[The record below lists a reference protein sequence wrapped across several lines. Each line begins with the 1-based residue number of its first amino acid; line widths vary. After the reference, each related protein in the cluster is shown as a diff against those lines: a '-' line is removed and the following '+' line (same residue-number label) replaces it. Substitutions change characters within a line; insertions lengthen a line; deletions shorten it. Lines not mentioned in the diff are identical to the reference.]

1 MCRHS
6 ARWSLF
12 SCLLLVNVI
21 CLTSATL
28 VDSQNSDFSDKPNG
42 NSELT
47 DLVQVDRSHPSSNQ
61 TNPVFASQH
70 NPPNTTDSLTSDPFK
85 PNRLKKRWSKDY
97 GTSQAERRTFY
108 PFKAVPRPQPNNG
121 LPFKGYRPPKAPHI
135 GYPVARPPYQP
146 QPNRPT
152 QPPHSYGVPKP
163 TGYPASNYHQQ
174 EIYITYPPATT
185 VRYPQTT
192 GNSNLGGSYGPV
204 ITPSYVTAT
213 PETNTGYRPPKPTA
227 PYVPSKPIYEVPT
240 SYPNPSY
247 VTNKPDYYLPS
258 TTQIPYITPNPSYPL
273 PLDQGV
279 YPGYPV
285 SPNGGGSYNPG
296 PGYPSPSLE
305 TSDSHKP
312 HYPVPPSSGYPSYPA
327 SSGGS
332 YHGSAPV
339 GSPPPIFVFIPKPG
353 YYNTQHSNSKPG
365 NYHKPS
371 GTYPVH
377 YHSTPRPSGIPN
389 GQYYPAPVPIKHPKP
404 VGVYPPAKAPSTAYG
419 LPKPQ
424 RPTQQYPT
432 SFYSG
437 KTGAGTSAPNYNS
450 ASYAVE
456 NQLNIQPS
464 YDNNKGGILATQLY
478 QSTTPSISQSV
489 TPAQPN
495 VFQRGNIS
503 QRPANSPATYST
515 VVHDFI
521 ALPDQSGESQLNSF
535 NKQNKSWIFGAE
547 SSLVLAV
554 TELPDIIGNLP
565 YYQDEFRVPFQSINK
580 RPIKNDCGGSWV
592 VLNQPPAKYVDPT
605 QVQVEPIYLP
615 VQEAAMDGFHS
626 NFNGPFFRSPKEA
639 DDPIPTPRVNE
650 LSVVDPNTSNAYES
664 YVPDFLIFATTPYTE
679 LSSTTGTT
687 ERIWRKPNG
696 LVSSVSFFPSPSIQ
710 DDLITAS
717 EQRSS
722 SSGITV
728 VIPESTDPVKT
739 LTSTENSV
747 ILSLNANN
755 LQDDDSDEIDESEQ
769 GKRNSPS
776 PFLAAVFSSVN
787 KENDDDDSDSVV
799 NETTDNNLGTNA
811 NSSVTEDSLIRHLRS
826 ANLRVLSSLINQAE
840 IASLFQDQEYTL
852 MAPSNAAFNK
862 ISASQ
867 RRRWI
872 TRPDTL
878 REVLLN
884 HVVPNHLN
892 SSSFENEATHVTL
905 AGSHRLRINIYNA
918 TDNRDIVTT
927 VNGARFLT
935 NDLRIGKLLV
945 HIVDRVLM
953 PSPTPSQ
960 TILDILN
967 DGVGLQASLLGPA
980 LTKVLSSDSP
990 LSVFIPTTE
999 AFLSISQD
1007 EQRLFLNNETAF
1019 HNLLWYHIVPGT
1031 YYSEGLEDGQWLSTL
1046 HGVGRLRVDLT
1057 RQNRKSKLARIN
1069 GEANVIE
1076 SDVSASNGVVHFID
1090 RILTDILF

>member
-1 MCRHS
+1 MWRHS

-12 SCLLLVNVI
+12 SCLLLVNLI
-21 CLTSATL
+21 CLTSSAL
-28 VDSQNSDFSDKPNG
+28 VDSQNSDFPDKPNG
-42 NSELT
+42 NSELSN
-47 DLVQVDRSHPSSNQ
+47 LIQVDRSHPPSNQ
-61 TNPVFASQH
+61 TNPVFANQH
-70 NPPNTTDSLTSDPFK
+70 NPPNTNDSLLLDPFN

-97 GTSQAERRTFY
+97 GKSQAERRTF
-108 PFKAVPRPQPNNG
+108 FAVKAAPHPQPNYG
-121 LPFKGYRPPKAPHI
+121 LPFKGYNRPLKAPHI
-135 GYPVARPPYQP
+135 GYPAARPPYQT

-152 QPPHSYGVPKP
+152 PPSYGYGVPKP
-163 TGYPASNYHQQ
+163 TGYPASNHNLQ

-192 GNSNLGGSYGPV
+192 GNNNLGGSYGPV
-204 ITPSYVTAT
+204 ITPSYVTTT

-247 VTNKPDYYLPS
+247 VTNKPDYYVPS
-258 TTQIPYITPNPSYPL
+258 TTPVPYVTPNPLYPL

-285 SPNGGGSYNPG
+285 DSGGSYNPG
-296 PGYPSPSLE
+296 SGYPSPSLG
-305 TSDSHKP
+305 TTDLHKP

-332 YHGSAPV
+332 YHESAPV
-339 GSPPPIFVFIPKPG
+339 GTPPPIFVFIPKPG
-353 YYNTQHSNSKPG
+353 YYNTHYSNSHSG

-389 GQYYPAPVPIKHPKP
+389 GQYYPAPIPIKPPKP
-404 VGVYPPAKAPSTAYG
+404 IGVYPPAKAPSTAYG

-424 RPTQQYPT
+424 RPTQQP
-432 SFYSG
+432 SYSYFD
-437 KTGAGTSAPNYNS
+437 KTGAGTSPPNYKS
-450 ASYAVE
+450 ASYPAE
-456 NQLNIQPS
+456 NQFIIRPS
-464 YDNNKGGILATQLY
+464 YVDNKGGILTSQPY
-478 QSTTPSISQSV
+478 QSTTPSIPQSV
-489 TPAQPN
+489 TPAQPS
-495 VFQRGNIS
+495 VFQRGNVS
-503 QRPANSPATYST
+503 QRPSPATFST
-515 VVHDFI
+515 VIQDFI
-521 ALPDQSGESQLNSF
+521 ALPDKSDEQLDGF
-535 NKQNKSWIFGAE
+535 NKQNKSWSFNAE
-547 SSLVLAV
+547 SSQVLAI
-554 TELPDIIGNLP
+554 TEFPVIGNLP
-565 YYQDEFRVPFQSINK
+565 YYQDEFRIPLQSTKK
-580 RPIKNDCGGSWV
+580 RPIKNDCGGSWI
-592 VLNQPPAKYVDPT
+592 VLNQPTANKYADPT
-605 QVQVEPIYLP
+605 QVQVEPIYLS
-615 VQEAAMDGFHS
+615 VKEAPNSGFHS
-626 NFNGPFFRSPKEA
+626 NGQFFRSPKEA
-639 DDPIPTPRVNE
+639 DDPIPTSPPRVNE
-650 LSVVDPNTSNAYES
+650 LLSVADPNANNAYES
-664 YVPDFLIFATTPYTE
+664 YVPDFLIFATTPYPE
-679 LSSTTGTT
+679 LPSTTDTT
-687 ERIWRKPNG
+687 ERIWRKPNS
-696 LVSSVSFFPSPSIQ
+696 LASSVTFLPSPPIP
-710 DDLITAS
+710 DDLITSS
-717 EQRSS
+717 EHRSS

-728 VIPESTDPVKT
+728 ILPESTDSVKT

-755 LQDDDSDEIDESEQ
+755 LQDNDSDEIEQ

-776 PFLAAVFSSVN
+776 PFLATVFSSIN
-787 KENDDDDSDSVV
+787 KENDDDDGESVV
-799 NETTDNNLGTNA
+799 NETADNNLETNA
-811 NSSVTEDSLIRHLRS
+811 NSSGTEDSLIRHLRS
-826 ANLRVLSSLINQAE
+826 ANLRVLSSLINQAG
-840 IASLFQDQEYTL
+840 IASLFQDKEYTL

-862 ISASQ
+862 ISAGQ

-872 TRPDTL
+872 TRPDSL

-884 HVVPNHLN
+884 HVIPNHLN
-892 SSSFENEATHVTL
+892 SSSFENEATHITL

-918 TDNRDIVTT
+918 TENRDTVTT

-967 DGVGLQASLLGPA
+967 DGGRFQSLQASLLGPA

-990 LSVFIPTTE
+990 LSVFVPTTE

-1090 RILTDILF
+1090 RILTDILV

>member
-1 MCRHS
+1 MWRHS

-12 SCLLLVNVI
+12 SCLLVVYVI
-21 CLTSATL
+21 RFTSATL
-28 VDSQNSDFSDKPNG
+28 VDSQNSDFSHKPNG
-42 NSELT
+42 TFELP
-47 DLVQVDRSHPSSNQ
+47 DLVQVDRSDPSSNQ

-70 NPPNTTDSLTSDPFK
+70 NPTNTTDSLTSDPFN
-85 PNRLKKRWSKDY
+85 PNRLKKRWSTDY

-108 PFKAVPRPQPNNG
+108 PIKAHRPQPNNG

-135 GYPVARPPYQP
+135 GYPAARPPYQP
-146 QPNRPT
+146 QPIRPT
-152 QPPHSYGVPKP
+152 PPPHNYGVPKP
-163 TGYPASNYHQQ
+163 TGYPASNYNQQ

-185 VRYPQTT
+185 IRYPQTP
-192 GNSNLGGSYGPV
+192 GNNNLGGSYGPV
-204 ITPSYVTAT
+204 ITPSYVTT
-213 PETNTGYRPPKPTA
+213 IPVTNVGYRPPKPMP
-227 PYVPSKPIYEVPT
+227 PYVPSQPIYEIPT

-247 VTNKPDYYLPS
+247 VTNKPDYYVPS
-258 TTQIPYITPNPSYPL
+258 TTPAPYITPNPLYPL

-285 SPNGGGSYNPG
+285 SPSGSGSYNPG
-296 PGYPSPSLE
+296 SGYPSPSLG
-305 TSDSHKP
+305 TTDLHQP

-332 YHGSAPV
+332 YHESGPV

-353 YYNTQHSNSKPG
+353 YYNTHYSNSKPG
-365 NYHKPS
+365 HYHKPS

-377 YHSTPRPSGIPN
+377 YHSTPRPSGISN
-389 GQYYPAPVPIKHPKP
+389 GQYYPAPIPIKPPKP
-404 VGVYPPAKAPSTAYG
+404 ISVYPPAKAPSTAYG

-424 RPTQQYPT
+424 RPPQHHQT
-432 SFYSG
+432 SSYSG
-437 KTGAGTSAPNYNS
+437 KVGAGTTPPNYNS
-450 ASYAVE
+450 ARYPIE

-464 YDNNKGGILATQLY
+464 YDNNKGGILATQLH
-478 QSTTPSISQSV
+478 QLTTPSTFQSI
-489 TPAQPN
+489 TPAQPS

-503 QRPANSPATYST
+503 PRPANSQALHST
-515 VVHDFI
+515 VIHDFI
-521 ALPDQSGESQLNSF
+521 ALPDKSGEQFDGF
-535 NKQNKSWIFGAE
+535 NRQNKSWLFSAE
-547 SSLVLAV
+547 SSQVLAV
-554 TELPDIIGNLP
+554 TEFPSIGHLP
-565 YYQDEFRVPFQSINK
+565 YYPDEFRIPFQSANN
-580 RPIKNDCGGSWV
+580 RPIKNDCGGSWI
-592 VLNQPPAKYVDPT
+592 VLNRPTSKNVDPT
-605 QVQVEPIYLP
+605 QVQVEPIYLSA
-615 VQEAAMDGFHS
+615 QEAPNSGFS
-626 NFNGPFFRSPKEA
+626 SLNSQFFRSPKEA
-639 DDPIPTPRVNE
+639 DNSIPTLPPKVNE
-650 LSVVDPNTSNAYES
+650 LSVVDTSTAYES
-664 YVPDFLIFATTPYTE
+664 YVPDFLIFATTPYPE
-679 LSSTTGTT
+679 LPSTTT
-687 ERIWRKPNG
+687 ERIWRKPNS
-696 LVSSVSFFPSPSIQ
+696 LTSSVSFFPSPSIP
-710 DDLITAS
+710 DDLVTSS

-722 SSGITV
+722 SSGITII
-728 VIPESTDPVKT
+728 IPESNDPVKT
-739 LTSTENSV
+739 LTSTENSI

-755 LQDDDSDEIDESEQ
+755 LQDDNSDEIEQ

-776 PFLAAVFSSVN
+776 PFLATVFSSIN
-787 KENDDDDSDSVV
+787 KENDDDDGESAV

-811 NSSVTEDSLIRHLRS
+811 DASSTEDSLTRHLRS
-826 ANLRVLSSLINQAE
+826 ANLRVLSSLINQAD
-840 IASLFQDQEYTL
+840 IASLFQDKEYTL

-862 ISASQ
+862 ISAGQ

-872 TRPDTL
+872 TRPDSL

-884 HVVPNHLN
+884 HVIPNHLN

-905 AGSHRLRINIYNA
+905 AGSHRLRFNIYNA
-918 TDNRDIVTT
+918 TENRDTVTT

-967 DGVGLQASLLGPA
+967 DGGRFQSLQASLLGPA
-980 LTKVLSSDSP
+980 LTRVLSSDSP
-990 LSVFIPTTE
+990 LSVFVPTTE

-1031 YYSEGLEDGQWLSTL
+1031 YYSEGLEAGQWLSTL
-1046 HGVGRLRVDLT
+1046 HGVGRLRVELT
-1057 RQNRKSKLARIN
+1057 RQNRKSKLERIN

-1076 SDVSASNGVVHFID
+1076 SDVSATNGVVHFID